1 MADARIDPNHPITVS
16 RAPTRVQ
23 VLFGG
28 HLLGDSGDVLVL
40 READYDP
47 VFYFPRKDIEMSVLQ
62 NSDRRTSCP
71 YKGEASYF
79 TIMRHRSLVEN
90 VAWSYEQPLGGRSD
104 IAGRI
109 AFYPQHVEFH
119 VTEVPAETASYD
131 PAVGGVDVDEVI
143 KHTDSGSGLSQE
155 AAWEPTVSEPVYPDP
170 DKPYSGAG
178 SI

>member
-47 VFYFPRKDIEMSVLQ
+47 VFYFPRKDIEMAVLRAT
-62 NSDRRTSCP
+62 DKRTHCP
-71 YKGEASYF
+71 YKGDASYF
-79 TIMRHRSLVEN
+79 TIMRDATIVEN
-90 VAWSYEQPLGGRSD
+90 VAWSYEQPLSGRSD
-104 IAGRI
+104 IAGRL
-109 AFYPQHVEFH
+109 AFYPQYVEFR
-119 VTEVPAETASYD
+119 VTELPAEPASFD
-131 PAVGGVDVDEVI
+131 PAPGADVDEVI

-155 AAWEPTVSEPVYPDP
+155 AAWEPTVSESVYPDP